1 MSSSLDVEVLV
12 LRSQLCFFVVFFL
25 LKVIAVLFE
34 VETAKN
40 LILSN
45 VSH

>member
-1 MSSSLDVEVLV
+1 MG
-12 LRSQLCFFVVFFL
+12 
-25 LKVIAVLFE
+25 

-45 VSH
+45 VGGVWVWDPEATVRVLFSEADVVLGARCPV